1 MSASTKTVPCHRTV
15 AVKNW
20 LAVVF
25 SSLCVFSFVSSIQR
39 AWQEFRRPLA
49 DLFRVVCP
57 QFVEHR
63 WQYLYECVQWVLSRK
78 AALQYLKLNDIA
90 QSGERDSGESDK
102 HQLSSR
108 HLELLANLSASNEQ
122 SLRFW
127 TTAGLTMILATW
139 GHRVSGYLHS
149 CPCHPLPS
157 NKDANRERAKQR
169 DRLWFQDVMTKPE
182 DACCPMAGRMAVALA
197 SGYVQHALDN
207 LKRAGVPA
215 SLQNS
220 LDDLNSFG
228 NDGGTRLMS
237 NFQAAKSRLT
247 FRMTQSFGYWTR
259 LPWALLMIMRPY
271 VETFSSPEEARPWLH
286 CQIARGYGYVKAFL

>member
-15 AVKNW
+15 AVKSW

-197 SGYVQHALDN
+197 SGYAQHALDN
-207 LKRAGVPA
+207 LKCAGIPA
-215 SLQNS
+215 ALQNS

-271 VETFSSPEEARPWLH
+271 VETFSSPEEVRPWLH
-286 CQIARGYGYVKAFL
+286 CQIVRGYVAVAALL

>member
-15 AVKNW
+15 AVKSW

-169 DRLWFQDVMTKPE
+169 DRLWVSGCYDQARGCMLPN
-182 DACCPMAGRMAVALA
+182 GR
-197 SGYVQHALDN
+197 Q
-207 LKRAGVPA
+207 
-215 SLQNS
+215 
-220 LDDLNSFG
+220 
-228 NDGGTRLMS
+228 DGGRPCVRLCTACS
-237 NFQAAKSRLT
+237 RQSQVRGDPSSFAKFPGRLE
-247 FRMTQSFGYWTR
+247 FFWQ
-259 LPWALLMIMRPY
+259 
-271 VETFSSPEEARPWLH
+271 
-286 CQIARGYGYVKAFL
+286 